1 MVELGTFSQS
11 FVATI
16 QGISFAKAIEF
27 EMPDI
32 CLKGNVSYDDGRIVL
47 KVEISNTDELSG
59 STLGIRVAEEFW
71 SLLVA
76 EFAYHIKFSSEI
88 RPGSSTFAPSSPSNP
103 PTLRVKVAEELSI
116 KVGSDVT
123 LFSPSCSEITALAV
137 QVDWRLKVP
146 EGPTSADLYIARKM
160 FHVGLQSVDKV
171 ARFLTLYSATSLA
184 SLFYSGKCSQNAVDG
199 LLKLA
204 NPSLPFSPSPS
215 GPRKGE
221 PESLYA
227 KLRNDFVH
235 AEERGKDPVTA
246 RNAIEANLAKFQQDV
261 AILLWKRL

>member
-1 MVELGTFSQS
+1 MGDLGTFTQS

-16 QGISFAKAIEF
+16 QGVSFAKTIEF

-32 CLKGNVSYDDGRIVL
+32 CLKGNVSSDDGRVML
-47 KVEISNTDELSG
+47 EVEIGNTDEVSG
-59 STLGIRVAEEFW
+59 STLAIRVAEEFW

-88 RPGSSTFAPSSPSNP
+88 KPGSSTFALSSSSDPT
-103 PTLRVKVAEELSI
+103 TLRVNVADELSI

-123 LFSPSCSEITALAV
+123 LFCPSCSEITALAK
-137 QVDWRLKVP
+137 QIDWKLKVP
-146 EGPTSADLYIARKM
+146 EMPISADLYIARTM
-160 FHVGLQSVDKV
+160 FRVGLQFGDKV
-171 ARFLTLYSATSLA
+171 ACFLTLYSATSLA
-184 SLFYSGKCSQNAVDG
+184 SLFKSGKCSQNAVDD

-204 NPSLPFSPSPS
+204 NPGLPSSPRPS

-221 PESLYA
+221 PESLYT

-235 AEERGKDPVTA
+235 AEERGKDPVVA
-246 RNAIEANLAKFQQDV
+246 RIAIETNSAAFQQDV

>member
-1 MVELGTFSQS
+1 MGDVGAFTQS
-11 FVATI
+11 FVATV

-32 CLKGNVSYDDGRIVL
+32 CLKGNVSSVDGRIVL
-47 KVEISNTDELSG
+47 KVEIGNTDQVSG
-59 STLGIRVAEEFW
+59 SALAIRVAEEFW

-88 RPGSSTFAPSSPSNP
+88 KPGSSTFAPSSSSD
-103 PTLRVKVAEELSI
+103 PTTIRVKVADELSI
-116 KVGSDVT
+116 KVGSDVI
-123 LFSPSCSEITALAV
+123 LFSPSCSEITALAK
-137 QVDWRLKVP
+137 QVDWKLKVP
-146 EGPTSADLYIARKM
+146 EMPISADLYIARKM
-160 FHVGLQSVDKV
+160 FRVGLQFGDK
-171 ARFLTLYSATSLA
+171 AACFLTLYSATSLA
-184 SLFYSGKCSQNAVDG
+184 SLFKSGKCSQNAVDD

-204 NPSLPFSPSPS
+204 NPGLPSSPRPS

-221 PESLYA
+221 PESLYT

-235 AEERGKDPVTA
+235 AEERGKDPVVA
-246 RNAIEANLAKFQQDV
+246 RNAIETNSAAFQQDV